1 MNKSEFWRQNTKFQ
15 RFIRPFRGRG
25 PPSGKDQTRSIMATV
40 KRLCQDNIVKPFPRV
55 LPSTLLCAYLPF
67 LQNIVHRHGD
77 SRPDSASPPL
87 SADQSSR
94 TTTPDPESASTQTF
108 KSRSLWFFN
117 TTPKK
122 LKGELMPCF
131 NDDFRPPVGWGLYFQ
146 EEFSTPPAFFWL
158 LMIHMLTSV
167 TFLLTAGMRAPANGV
182 TNAMLGMPALILAA
196 TVFAY
201 TMVQKNCECASKSR
215 VS

>member
-25 PPSGKDQTRSIMATV
+25 PPSGKDQTRFITATV
-40 KRLCQDNIVKPFPRV
+40 KKLYRDIVVKPFPK
-55 LPSTLLCAYLPF
+55 LLLIFFLYAYLPF
-67 LQNIVHRHGD
+67 FQNVARRQEDRHSD
-77 SRPDSASPPL
+77 SVSPSL
-87 SADQSSR
+87 SAEQSCR

-122 LKGELMPCF
+122 LKGELMPGF
-131 NDDFRPPVGWGLYFQ
+131 NDDFDPPLGWGLYFQ

-158 LMIHMLTSV
+158 LTIHMFASV
-167 TFLLTAGMRAPANGV
+167 TFLVTAGMRAPANSV
-182 TNAMLGMPALILAA
+182 TNVMLGVPALILAA

-215 VS
+215 D